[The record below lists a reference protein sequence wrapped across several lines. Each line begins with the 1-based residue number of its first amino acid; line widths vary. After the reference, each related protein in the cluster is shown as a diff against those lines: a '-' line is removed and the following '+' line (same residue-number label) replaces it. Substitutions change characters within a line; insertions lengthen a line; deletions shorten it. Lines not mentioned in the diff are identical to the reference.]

1 MKYFSI
7 EEMTKS
13 DTAKAKGIDNTPSQ
27 EVIDNLTK
35 LIEAILDPLR
45 EWYGSVIYINSGY
58 RCEALNKA
66 VGGVSNSFHLYGQ
79 GADITAGSREENE
92 KLFTY
97 IKDNLPFTE
106 LGWEGKGAWI
116 HIGYNGKDDKEVFS
130 A

>member
-35 LIEAILDPLR
+35 LIEAVLDPLR
-45 EWYGSVIYINSGY
+45 EWYGSVIYVNSGY

-79 GADITAGSREENE
+79 GVDITAGSREENE